1 MGIKELARHLNISI
15 GTVSR
20 ALNGHP
26 EVNAETRKRVL
37 EAAAELGYAPDQ
49 AGRSLRQ
56 GTLNVVA
63 LLLSTDLTSKTDTM
77 FFMELSRGIQDQFA
91 EHGLDL
97 VIHLNKPGLN
107 MLDRVKRIVERR
119 QADAL
124 ILAET
129 RDNDPRLDYLAGRG
143 FPFATMGRSWSG
155 GTHPW
160 MDLDFDFAM
169 RAAIDRLA
177 GFGHRRVALVTGD
190 PGYRLD
196 SMLQDAFRREL
207 AGHGLAVDEALMI
220 KTDTHEQGGYKA
232 MTDFLAMAE
241 PPTAV
246 IFPHYRA
253 VVGAYSYLS
262 NPACSQA
269 ATWQSSV
276 ARPIPP
282 SPIHGA
288 AAHLLQARPLWSRPP
303 PCSGPA
309 CLDAALCRKL
319 WQRLDPGDLALGAGR
334 PRQRWFPRR
343 LMPAS
348 AIPDGDGRA

>member
-1 MGIKELARHLNISI
+1 MGIKELARRLNISI

-37 EAAAELGYAPDQ
+37 EAAKELGYAPDQ

-97 VIHLNKPGLN
+97 VIHLNKPGMD

-129 RDNDPRLDYLAGRG
+129 RDNDPRLDYLAGRN

-155 GTHPW
+155 GSHPW

-169 RAAIDRLA
+169 RATIDRLA

-196 SMLQDAFRREL
+196 TMLQDAYRREL
-207 AGHGLAVDEALMI
+207 VDRGIAVDEALMI
-220 KTDTHEQGGYKA
+220 KADTHEEGGYKA

-253 VVGAYSYLS
+253 VVGAY
-262 NPACSQA
+262 
-269 ATWQSSV
+269 
-276 ARPIPP
+276 
-282 SPIHGA
+282 
-288 AAHLLQARPLWSRPP
+288 
-303 PCSGPA
+303 A
-309 CLDAALCRKL
+309 CLSEAGLQPGHDVAILSCSADTTIAQFMAPPLTCF
-319 WQRLDPGDLALGAGR
+319 RLDLYGLG
-334 PRQRWFPRR
+334 RR
-343 LMPAS
+343 LAQALLASMPRFAES
-348 AIPDGDGRA
+348 YGGALIQEIWPWELVGRDSDGFHVG

>member
-1 MGIKELARHLNISI
+1 VGIKELARHLNISI

-37 EAAAELGYAPDQ
+37 EAAAALGYAPDQ

-63 LLLSTDLTSKTDTM
+63 LLLSTNLTSKTDAM
-77 FFMELSRGIQDQFA
+77 FFMELSRGIQDKLA
-91 EHGLDL
+91 EHDLDL
-97 VIHLNKPGLN
+97 VLHLNKPGVD
-107 MLDRVKRIVERR
+107 MLDRVRRVVERK

-129 RDNDPRLDYLAGRG
+129 RDNDPRLDYLAGRD

-190 PGYRLD
+190 PGYMLD
-196 SMLQDAFRREL
+196 NMLQDAFRREL
-207 AGHGLAVDEALMI
+207 AGHGLGVDEALMI
-220 KTDTHEQGGYKA
+220 RADTHEAGGYQA
-232 MTDFLAMAE
+232 MTRFLALEA

-253 VVGAYSYLS
+253 VVGAYSCLAEAGLQPGRDIAIV
-262 NPACSQA
+262 NCSTDTAIAEFMAPPLTCFRLDLYGLGQRLA
-269 ATWQSSV
+269 EALLASMPRFADRFDGVLVQEIWPWELV
-276 ARPIPP
+276 ARD
-282 SPIHGA
+282 S
-288 AAHLLQARPLWSRPP
+288 
-303 PCSGPA
+303 
-309 CLDAALCRKL
+309 DAFRV
-319 WQRLDPGDLALGAGR
+319 G
-334 PRQRWFPRR
+334 
-343 LMPAS
+343 
-348 AIPDGDGRA
+348 

>member
-1 MGIKELARHLNISI
+1 MDAEGEGLGIKELARHLNISI

-37 EAAAELGYAPDQ
+37 EAAAALGYAPDQ

-63 LLLSTDLTSKTDTM
+63 LPLSTDLSSKTDTM
-77 FFMELSRGIQDQFA
+77 FFMELSRGIQDRLS

-97 VIHLNKPGLN
+97 VIHLNKPGLD

-129 RDNDPRLDYLAGRG
+129 RDDDPRLDYLAGRS

-155 GTHPW
+155 GSHPW

-169 RAAIDRLA
+169 RAAVDRLA
-177 GFGHRRVALVTGD
+177 GFGHRRIALVTGD
-190 PGYRLD
+190 PGYMLD
-196 SMLQDAFRREL
+196 TMLRDAYRREL
-207 AGHGLAVDEALMI
+207 TGHALAVDEELMI
-220 KTDTHEQGGYKA
+220 KADTHEEGGYQA
-232 MTDFLAMAE
+232 MTRFLALDA

-253 VVGAYSYLS
+253 VVGAYSCLAEAGLQPGRDIAILS
-262 NPACSQA
+262 CSADTTIAQFMA
-269 ATWQSSV
+269 
-276 ARPIPP
+276 PP
-282 SPIHGA
+282 LTCFRI
-288 AAHLLQARPLWSRPP
+288 
-303 PCSGPA
+303 
-309 CLDAALCRKL
+309 
-319 WQRLDPGDLALGAGR
+319 DLYSLG
-334 PRQRWFPRR
+334 RR
-343 LMPAS
+343 LAEALLAAMPRFAES
-348 AIPDGDGRA
+348 YGGALVQEVWPWELVGRDSDGFLLR

>member
-37 EAAAELGYAPDQ
+37 EAAAALGYAPDQ

-63 LLLSTDLTSKTDTM
+63 LPLSTDLSSKTDTM
-77 FFMELSRGIQDQFA
+77 FFMELSRGIQDRLS

-97 VIHLNKPGLN
+97 VIHLNKPGLD

-129 RDNDPRLDYLAGRG
+129 RDDDPRLDYLAGRG

-155 GTHPW
+155 GSHPW

-169 RAAIDRLA
+169 RAAVDRLA
-177 GFGHRRVALVTGD
+177 GFGHRRIALVTGD
-190 PGYRLD
+190 PGYMLD
-196 SMLQDAFRREL
+196 TMLRDAYRREL
-207 AGHGLAVDEALMI
+207 TGHALAVDAELMI
-220 KTDTHEQGGYKA
+220 KADTHEEGGYQA
-232 MTDFLAMAE
+232 MTRFLALDA

-253 VVGAYSYLS
+253 VVGAYSCLAEAGLQPGRDIAILS
-262 NPACSQA
+262 CSADTTIAQFMA
-269 ATWQSSV
+269 
-276 ARPIPP
+276 PP
-282 SPIHGA
+282 LTCFRI
-288 AAHLLQARPLWSRPP
+288 
-303 PCSGPA
+303 
-309 CLDAALCRKL
+309 
-319 WQRLDPGDLALGAGR
+319 DLYSLG
-334 PRQRWFPRR
+334 RR
-343 LMPAS
+343 LAEALLASMPRFADNLGGGLVQEVWPWELVGRDS
-348 AIPDGDGRA
+348 DGFPLR